1 VKNLLRILILIC
13 CLPGWSNLAA
23 AAPAESGGVRV
34 LVQFALPSGE
44 LQPLPGATV
53 TLLDGAKRS
62 LAQDVTLDDGTLR
75 FPGVAAGQYLVQAE
89 MAGFR
94 TIREKLDYAAGAEI
108 SVTVILPLEELST
121 VVDVT
126 AESRAEEQKQTEL
139 PATLKEQL
147 LKSAPLVNERFQD
160 ALPMVPGVVRGPDG
174 LLNLKG
180 ARTDQSGL
188 LVNSVNVTDPVTGQY
203 AMELPIEA
211 IDSVQVHANPY
222 SAEFGKF
229 TGAVTTIE
237 TRQGTDEFKFLIT
250 NFFPR
255 FRWNEG
261 PLLTLE
267 SFTPRVAASG
277 ALVPGRLYYLQNLE
291 YRYILTKV
299 PSLPDHHNDTRLE
312 TFDSFTRL
320 DWLINDSHRT
330 TAAFSLYPQNLTY
343 VNLNTFHPEEV
354 TPNFRQRGWFLALSE
369 RSIRQLNSVLEST
382 FSIKQFDAHIW
393 GNGLEDMTISP
404 DTWGGNFYNTQDRF
418 SRRYEFSQLLTLNQ
432 LRFKGLHNPKIGYT
446 LSRADFA
453 GLDQNRPVLIL
464 RADGTLY
471 QRYEYQGPGDLDA
484 GVTEFTAFAQDRWQL
499 GGRLTLD
506 AGLRLD
512 WDSLGR
518 QFNLAPRF
526 GFAWLPFPG
535 STRTVIRGGL
545 GIFYDK
551 IPLNA
556 GVFEQYQAVRVTNY
570 GADGATIVAG
580 PVLFHNVADPAGL
593 KNPYSIAGNVE
604 LDHELL
610 RNLFLRVGVQNREVR
625 DELLLEPILGEAPV
639 LRLSN
644 RGSSRYLEWLASLRY
659 RFRRGDEFTFSY
671 VRSSAVGNLN
681 SFETYFGNY
690 HYPVVRPDEIGPQPF
705 DAPDRFLLTGLA
717 NLPWGLV
724 FSPIIEIRDGFPYSQ
739 IDERQDFVSPRNRG
753 GRFPWFFSWDMS
765 IVKKWDI
772 KFMGKV
778 YHTQIGVKIYNL
790 TNHWNPRDVQNNI
803 DSPAFGTFYNSVE
816 RTYRGKFEIEF

>member
-188 LVNSVNVTDPVTGQY
+188 LVNSGNVTDPVTGQY

-330 TAAFSLYPQNLTY
+330 TAAFSL
-343 VNLNTFHPEEV
+343 
-354 TPNFRQRGWFLALSE
+354 
-369 RSIRQLNSVLEST
+369 
-382 FSIKQFDAHIW
+382 
-393 GNGLEDMTISP
+393 
-404 DTWGGNFYNTQDRF
+404 
-418 SRRYEFSQLLTLNQ
+418 
-432 LRFKGLHNPKIGYT
+432 
-446 LSRADFA
+446 
-453 GLDQNRPVLIL
+453 
-464 RADGTLY
+464 
-471 QRYEYQGPGDLDA
+471 
-484 GVTEFTAFAQDRWQL
+484 
-499 GGRLTLD
+499 
-506 AGLRLD
+506 
-512 WDSLGR
+512 
-518 QFNLAPRF
+518 
-526 GFAWLPFPG
+526 
-535 STRTVIRGGL
+535 
-545 GIFYDK
+545 
-551 IPLNA
+551 
-556 GVFEQYQAVRVTNY
+556 
-570 GADGATIVAG
+570 
-580 PVLFHNVADPAGL
+580 
-593 KNPYSIAGNVE
+593 
-604 LDHELL
+604 
-610 RNLFLRVGVQNREVR
+610 
-625 DELLLEPILGEAPV
+625 
-639 LRLSN
+639 
-644 RGSSRYLEWLASLRY
+644 
-659 RFRRGDEFTFSY
+659 
-671 VRSSAVGNLN
+671 
-681 SFETYFGNY
+681 
-690 HYPVVRPDEIGPQPF
+690 
-705 DAPDRFLLTGLA
+705 
-717 NLPWGLV
+717 
-724 FSPIIEIRDGFPYSQ
+724 
-739 IDERQDFVSPRNRG
+739 
-753 GRFPWFFSWDMS
+753 
-765 IVKKWDI
+765 
-772 KFMGKV
+772 
-778 YHTQIGVKIYNL
+778 
-790 TNHWNPRDVQNNI
+790 
-803 DSPAFGTFYNSVE
+803 
-816 RTYRGKFEIEF
+816 